1 MTIFK
6 TDNKIAIAIICAIG
20 LLFYVLP
27 FISSIEGKKYHR
39 EFKKI
44 EFDELSIEM
53 YSNFTDEIIEAQIT
67 DKDEIEFYYNIFAN
81 RLEYAQI
88 KKKKLYSYSVFLR
101 FYNTD
106 SKEKYIFK
114 VYFDYTEEVI
124 RPVSLRLKEEDLG
137 GYAFALYDEELEFH
151 NKIMELWETSE
162 KSRL

>member
-1 MTIFK
+1 MSNIKVNKPVIIITVVFMIFIY
-6 TDNKIAIAIICAIG
+6 T
-20 LLFYVLP
+20 LVFV
-27 FISSIEGKKYHR
+27 SSLEAKKYHR

-88 KKKKLYSYSVFLR
+88 KRRKLYSYSLILR
-101 FYNTD
+101 FYNTG
-106 SKEKYIFK
+106 SKKYFIFK
-114 VYFDYTEEVI
+114 VFFDHTEERE
-124 RPVSLRLKEEDLG
+124 RPVFLRVREDNPG
-137 GYAFALYDEELEFH
+137 GYGFALYDEELEFH
-151 NKIMELWETSE
+151 NKIMELWKTSE

>member
-1 MTIFK
+1 MSNIKVNKPVIIITVVFMIFIY
-6 TDNKIAIAIICAIG
+6 T
-20 LLFYVLP
+20 LVFV
-27 FISSIEGKKYHR
+27 SSLEAKKYHR